1 MAGQQGITA
10 AAPRHR
16 WRRRSLKLLLAL
28 VLVGVLIAEGI
39 AIGPYF
45 GRALHAVRHPDPF
58 WLAIAVIAELVS
70 LSGAAHVQRRMLL
83 AGGTRVT
90 RSRMTA
96 LIYSAN
102 AVSATLPAGAA
113 LSSGYTF
120 RRMRDW
126 GASVPLAIFALIASG
141 ILSSIAFAGLVVTAV
156 VFARTGSL
164 EPALVGAGLAVAVIA
179 LLLIRRYF
187 QRPDALSHF
196 AERVLG
202 WGNRLLRREPHE
214 GRAKLRELINDFNQV
229 KPQKRDW
236 AAGLGFATINW
247 TADLICL
254 IAASR
259 AVNAHAAS
267 LALIIAAYVAGMSTS
282 GISLLPGGLG
292 IVDGAMIL
300 VLTRGHVST
309 VSATAAVL
317 LYRLVSYVF
326 NVVLGWSIWAINW
339 YMTRRHRLQDEA
351 ASVVLSLPDRPTD
364 LTPECS
370 LQS

>member
-1 MAGQQGITA
+1 VTSQEALDGPISGDGA
-10 AAPRHR
+10 APSPAAPRHP
-16 WRRRSLKLLLAL
+16 WRRRSLKLLLGIVL
-28 VLVGVLIAEGI
+28 LSVLVVEGF

-45 GRALHAVRHPDPF
+45 GRALDAVSDPDPF
-58 WLAIAVIAELVS
+58 WLSIAVVAELVS

-83 AGGTRVT
+83 AGGTKVPRG
-90 RSRMTA
+90 RMTA
-96 LIYSAN
+96 LTYTAN

-120 RRMRDW
+120 RRMRGW
-126 GASVPLAIFALIASG
+126 GASVPLAVFALIASG

-156 VFARTGSL
+156 VFAKTDSL
-164 EPALVGAGLAVAVIA
+164 EPALVGVALGVAIIA
-179 LLLIRRYF
+179 LLVIRRYF
-187 QRPDALSHF
+187 QRPDTLTRF

-202 WGNRLLRREPHE
+202 WGNRLLRREAHE
-214 GRAKLRELINDFNQV
+214 GRAKLRELMADFTQV

-247 TADLICL
+247 TADLVCL
-254 IAASR
+254 IASCR

-300 VLTRGHVST
+300 VLTRGHVGT
-309 VSATAAVL
+309 IAATAAVL

-326 NVVLGWSIWAINW
+326 NVVLGWLIWSVNW
-339 YMTRRHRLQDEA
+339 YITRRHRLQDEVSSGKA
-351 ASVVLSLPDRPTD
+351 LGQPT
-364 LTPECS
+364 
-370 LQS
+370 